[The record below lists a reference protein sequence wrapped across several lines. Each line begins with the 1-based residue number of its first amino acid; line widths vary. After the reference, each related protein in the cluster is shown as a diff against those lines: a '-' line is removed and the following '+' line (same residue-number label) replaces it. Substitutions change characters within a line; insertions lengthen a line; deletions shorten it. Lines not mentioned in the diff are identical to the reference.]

1 MKSKPNKKAARI
13 AKAAADTAA
22 YTVGGVIRL
31 CFRVIATILLIII
44 TTGLLFACIFAYYVK
59 TSLSTD
65 LDISL
70 SDVSLALSSTIWYK
84 DSDGQY
90 KELQTLYSKEN
101 RKWVEYENIPQYLEY
116 AAVAIEDKRF
126 YKHKGVDWYRTLGAF
141 SNMFLSMKNDF
152 GGSTI
157 TQQLIK
163 NVTKYDDITVQRKLL
178 EIFRAMEFEKKY
190 TKEEIMEWYLNVI
203 YLGEGCYGVG
213 TASKMYFGKEVW
225 ELSLAECASLIGITN
240 FPTLYS
246 PYNSVENNKERQET
260 ILWEMYDQGY
270 IPTYEE
276 YIEAVNEELV
286 FQQGETESRQQP
298 IYSYYT
304 EVVIKD
310 VLNDLVEQKGIS
322 MDMAKLLLYS
332 GGYQIYACIDMDVQN
347 QIDGIYRDLTALPQ
361 PYVASSQQLQSA
373 IVIMDPY
380 TGDIL
385 GLTGGV
391 GEKNGNFILN
401 RATETKRPPGSS
413 IKPISVYGPA
423 FDLGLITQTTL
434 VNDSP
439 DIVLS
444 GTSWYPRNAGN
455 SYRGITDIRQGLV
468 SSLNTVA
475 AQILD
480 KLTPQASYEYL
491 TERLGITSL
500 DPDNDVAYAPL
511 SLGQLT
517 NGLTVREITQAFSS
531 FVNDGVMTYGRTY
544 THVLDS
550 EGNVVLENTPK
561 TIVAFKA
568 NTAWNIAN
576 MLNAAATYGTGWE
589 ANLNT
594 MPTAGKTGTTS
605 DDRDRWFVGFT
616 PYYVA
621 GVWTGYD
628 TPEPMRFYGNPA
640 AQIWKKVMSP
650 LHEGLEYK
658 TFSYPT
664 IGPPTN
670 IFGDLEEDEEEEPS
684 PSPSESP
691 EPSESPSPPPSD
703 SPSPS
708 PSPSPTPSPSP
719 SATVPPT
726 SPPPTETQNPGTPS
740 PPPTSEVPN
749 ITGPIQG

>member
-1 MKSKPNKKAARI
+1 MNQKPRKKTARI
-13 AKAAADTAA
+13 AKAAADTTA
-22 YTVGGVIRL
+22 YTVGGAIRL
-31 CFRVIATILLIII
+31 CLKVIATVFLIII

-65 LDISL
+65 LDVSL
-70 SDVSLALSSTIWYK
+70 DDVSLALSSTIWYK
-84 DSDGQY
+84 DRDGQY

-101 RKWVEYENIPQYLEY
+101 REWVEYENIPQYLEY

-126 YKHKGVDWYRTLGAF
+126 YEHKGVDWYRTMGAF
-141 SNMFLSMKNDF
+141 VNMFLSMKNDF

-163 NVTKYDDITVQRKLL
+163 NITKYDDITVQRKLL

-213 TASKMYFGKEVW
+213 TAAKTYFGKDVW

-240 FPTLYS
+240 YPTLYS
-246 PYNSVENNKERQET
+246 PYNNPEKNKERQET

-270 IPTYEE
+270 ITYDE
-276 YIEAVNEELV
+276 YIDAVNEELV
-286 FQQGETESRQQP
+286 FQRGETESAQQP

-304 EVVIKD
+304 EVVIND
-310 VLNDLVEQKGIS
+310 VLNDLVEKKGIS
-322 MDMAKLLLYS
+322 MDMARLLLYS

-347 QIDGIYRDLTALPQ
+347 QIDAIYKDLSALPQ
-361 PYVASSQQLQSA
+361 PYAASSQQLQSA
-373 IVIMDPY
+373 IVVMDPY

-385 GLTGGV
+385 GLAGGV

-401 RATETKRPPGSS
+401 RATDTKRPPGSA
-413 IKPISVYGPA
+413 IKPIAVYGPA
-423 FDLGLITQTTL
+423 LDLGLITQTTL
-434 VNDSP
+434 VDDSP

-444 GTSWYPRNAGN
+444 GTSWYPRNSGGT
-455 SYRGITDIRQGLV
+455 YRGITTIRQGLI

-475 AQILD
+475 AQVLD
-480 KLTPQASYEYL
+480 KLTPQVSYEYL
-491 TERLGITSL
+491 TERLGIKSL
-500 DPDNDVAYAPL
+500 DPVNDVAYAPL
-511 SLGQLT
+511 ALGQLT

-531 FVNDGVMTYGRTY
+531 FVNDGVMTFGRTY
-544 THVLDS
+544 SQVLDAN
-550 EGNVVLENTPK
+550 GNVVIDNTPE
-561 TIVAFKA
+561 TIVAFKP

-576 MLNAAATYGTGWE
+576 MLQAAATYGTGWE
-589 ANLNT
+589 ANLGK

-640 AQIWKKVMSP
+640 AQIWKKVMAP

-658 TFSYPT
+658 TFPT
-664 IGPPTN
+664 PIIGQPTN
-670 IFGDLEEDEEEEPS
+670 IFGDLEEEEEEEEPS

-691 EPSESPSPPPSD
+691 EPSEE
-703 SPSPS
+703 PSPS
-708 PSPSPTPSPSP
+708 PSASEPPSSSPTPSPSP
-719 SATVPPT
+719 SATAPPST
-726 SPPPTETQNPGTPS
+726 APPSDTQTPS
-740 PPPTSEVPN
+740 PPPTSEVPD